1 MNGERRRKIS
11 GNGGFTYLSALIIVV
26 ISGIA
31 LTGASEYWST
41 IAKREREEELMF
53 RGDRIRKAIASYY
66 DRAPAGRAHTYPPA
80 LKDLLKDPRS
90 MKTVRHLRKL
100 YRDPMAGDGTW
111 GLVLAEGGGVK
122 GVFSKSE
129 KKPLKAGGFP
139 AEYQVFE
146 KAKTYADWKFTYN
159 PQARY

>member
-1 MNGERRRKIS
+1 MELFWKR
-11 GNGGFTYLSALIIVV
+11 GFTYLSALIVVV

-41 IAKREREEELMF
+41 IAKREREEELLF

-66 DRAPAGRAHTYPPA
+66 DRAPAGKPHTYPGI

-90 MKTVRHLRKL
+90 MKLVRHLRKL
-100 YRDPMAGDGTW
+100 YRDPMTGDGTW

-122 GVFSKSE
+122 GVFSKSTD
-129 KKPLKAGGFP
+129 KPLKVGGFSTEDQ
-139 AEYQVFE
+139 AFE

-159 PQARY
+159 PQAK

>member
-1 MNGERRRKIS
+1 MRNR
-11 GNGGFTYLSALIIVV
+11 GFTYLSALIVVV

-66 DRAPAGRAHTYPPA
+66 DRVPAGKPHTYPGT

-90 MKTVRHLRKL
+90 MKLARHLRKL
-100 YRDPMAGDGTW
+100 YRDPMTRDGTW

-122 GVFSKSE
+122 GVFSKSAE
-129 KKPLKAGGFP
+129 KPLKVGGFP
-139 AEYQVFE
+139 ADYQAFE

-159 PQARY
+159 PQAK